1 MPEKGGGSL
10 GQHRGVRRAV
20 SAPTVR
26 AVRAE
31 FFSERAV
38 RDKILCAR
46 ARYRV
51 KFQNF
56 QESYSF
62 QHACAYF
69 WRVFE
74 VKNVWVI
81 LLDLF

>member
-1 MPEKGGGSL
+1 M
-10 GQHRGVRRAV
+10 

-38 RDKILCAR
+38 RAEIPCAR
-46 ARYRV
+46 GRYRV